1 VEGFRPDG
9 DIPHIRR
16 ELIHNYVAG
25 LQKLALL

>member
-1 VEGFRPDG
+1 LDGFRPDG

-16 ELIHNYVAG
+16 ELIRNYIAG